1 MSKINQKLLTEIFRQ
16 KELMGIKQILSEGV
30 GLNSIKD
37 FFNISDIDQTY
48 TKIFDDVMEE
58 IKSTNPGLIQDIETN
73 FRMNDVS
80 FSSLKNSPIRR
91 TVNFSQNSAILENLL
106 YDLTKSLTK
115 VIYSGKNPAYEKL
128 ADEIIEESLKGLTT
142 NKQAYDIMVNLAI
155 SGERKKL
162 EEYISGWGSYFD
174 SEIINYIRNVKFKEN
189 PWYNKLYEQIR
200 KKFGEGWVLTVKG
213 WDKIKDFSL
222 YLKELTK
229 KNSVLE
235 GIFTT
240 FPVSPISKLMGIDYS
255 KHMASPAEL
264 KRDLDEIFGRIVS
277 RLESGVDTDITK
289 EQRELIAKFNE
300 FLSKRN
306 ESHKII
312 FTEWMNKWKQ
322 DPRLSR
328 LFNEKD
334 INGNPEPFY
343 FKNGFKDEKF
353 IQIMDQFE
361 KANGTDITSIR
372 KTYNKIDQSIKMLK
386 NIGGIVKL
394 HKVFGLQYWIN
405 FWETSQRLFGTLLF
419 WTPTTLKELN
429 YNRKVLGDKRWVG
442 LGVGQKLVTSGIMLP
457 ALLTVYKTFG
467 SYVQDYVNT
476 KRKAEAKENETPKLM
491 KWWDLDDDEWSE
503 VMNDKPGWE
512 GFRQLVW
519 DNFKDF
525 SIASFENL
533 GSKPA
538 AWSLAAW
545 AFINYEPSDIK
556 ASDFKSQLKSVQ
568 QNGKTVVDTMMQMAQ
583 QDPEIKK
590 VVDSMNIQSYD
601 TLVQK
606 IDSTL
611 QNIEY

>member
-1 MSKINQKLLTEIFRQ
+1 MSKINRNLITEIFRQ
-16 KELMGIKQILSEGV
+16 KELMGIRQILSEGV
-30 GLNSIKD
+30 GLNGIKE
-37 FFNISDIDQTY
+37 FFNLSDVNQSFV
-48 TKIFDDVMEE
+48 KVFDDAMEDLK
-58 IKSTNPGLIQDIETN
+58 ISNPGLIRDIETN
-73 FRMNDVS
+73 FRVSDVS
-80 FSSLKNSPIRR
+80 FSGLKNGGLRNITSF
-91 TVNFSQNSAILENLL
+91 TQNSQILENILQE
-106 YDLTKSLTK
+106 LTISLKK
-115 VIYSGKNPAYEKL
+115 VILSGKNPTYQEL
-128 ADEIIEESLKGLTT
+128 ADQIIEESLKTLPVY
-142 NKQAYDIMVNLAI
+142 KQAYDDMVNLAAA
-155 SGERKKL
+155 GKRDEL
-162 EEYISGWGSYFD
+162 DNYISTVRQYFD
-174 SEIINYIRNVKFKEN
+174 DDVINYINNVKFK
-189 PWYNKLYEQIR
+189 PKKWDVIYEQIK
-200 KKFGEGWVLTVKG
+200 KKFGQAWVLTVKG

-240 FPVSPISKLMGIDYS
+240 FPVSPIAKLMGIDYS
-255 KHMASPAEL
+255 KFMASPAEL

-277 RLESGVDTDITK
+277 KLESGVDTDITK
-289 EQRELIAKFNE
+289 EQKELIAKFNE

-312 FTEWMNKWKQ
+312 FTEWMNRWKQ
-322 DPRLSR
+322 DPRLKR

-334 INGNPEPFY
+334 VNGDPEPFY

-372 KTYNKIDQSIKMLK
+372 NTYNKIDQSIQMLK

-405 FWETSQRLFGTLLF
+405 FWETFQRLLGTLLF

-429 YNRKVLGDKRWVG
+429 YNRKVLGNKRWVG

-476 KRKAEAKENETPKLM
+476 KRKAEAKPNETVEEM
-491 KWWDLDDDEWSE
+491 KWWDLDDDEWSK
-503 VMNDKPGWE
+503 VMNDKPGWG

-556 ASDFKSQLKSVQ
+556 ASDFRQQVKSIE

-606 IDSTL
+606 IDSAL

>member
-1 MSKINQKLLTEIFRQ
+1 MSKINRNLITEIFRQ
-16 KELMGIKQILSEGV
+16 KELMGIRQILSEGV
-30 GLNSIKD
+30 GLNGIKG
-37 FFNISDIDQTY
+37 FFNLSDVNPSY
-48 TKIFDDVMEE
+48 VKVFDDAMEDL
-58 IKSTNPGLIQDIETN
+58 KVSNPGLIRDIETN
-73 FRMNDVS
+73 FRVSDVS
-80 FSSLKNSPIRR
+80 FSGLKNGGLRNVTSF
-91 TVNFSQNSAILENLL
+91 TQNSQILENILQE
-106 YDLTKSLTK
+106 LTTSLKK
-115 VIYSGKNPAYEKL
+115 VILSGKNPTYQEL
-128 ADEIIEESLKGLTT
+128 ADQIIEESLKTLPVY
-142 NKQAYDIMVNLAI
+142 KQAYDDMVNLAAA
-155 SGERKKL
+155 GKRDEL
-162 EEYISGWGSYFD
+162 DDYISGVRQYFD
-174 SEIINYIRNVKFKEN
+174 DDVINYINNVKFIPKK
-189 PWYNKLYEQIR
+189 WDVIYEQIK
-200 KKFGEGWVLTVKG
+200 KKFGQAWVLTVKG
-213 WDKIKDFSL
+213 WDKIKDFSS

-240 FPVSPISKLMGIDYS
+240 FPVSPLAKLMGIDYS
-255 KHMASPAEL
+255 KLMASPAEL
-264 KRDLDEIFGRIVS
+264 KRDLDEIFGRIVDK
-277 RLESGVDTDITK
+277 LESGVDTEIVE
-289 EQRELIAKFNE
+289 EQKELIAKFNE

-322 DPRLSR
+322 DPRLKR

-334 INGNPEPFY
+334 VNGDPEPFY
-343 FKNGFKDEKF
+343 FKEGFKDPKF

-361 KANGTDITSIR
+361 KAKGTDITSIR
-372 KTYNKIDQSIKMLK
+372 NTYNKINQSIQMLK
-386 NIGGIVKL
+386 NIGGIIKL
-394 HKVFGLQYWIN
+394 TKVFTKEYWFN
-405 FWETSQRLFGTLLF
+405 LFDLLQRLTGTLLF
-419 WTPTTLKELN
+419 WTPTTYKELM
-429 YNRKVLGDKRWVG
+429 YNKKVLGPKRWIG

-457 ALLTVYKTFG
+457 MLLTVYKTFG

-476 KRKAEAKENETPKLM
+476 KRKAEAKPNETVEEM
-491 KWWDLDDDEWSE
+491 KWWDLDDDEWSK
-503 VMNDKPGWE
+503 VMSDKPGWD
-512 GFRQLVW
+512 GVKQLLM

-525 SIASFENL
+525 SITSFENL

-556 ASDFKSQLKSVQ
+556 ASEFKAQLKNTE

-606 IDSTL
+606 IDSAL